1 MVMLQGL
8 YILLTKT
15 SLLSPRP
22 PRTRGLALFLT
33 KRSWPISLPWRWGG
47 GVQRRRVGPPLSLH
61 SLAGVFGFAGCYT
74 WSFQRHCFLWLHRLH
89 LFAPRLLY
97 VTWLHFC
104 LLVPPNPPT
113 PHGPYQEVQRGHC
126 CHFLLMPESLLDKL
140 VTLKDFVCFVLFF
153 FF

>member
-1 MVMLQGL
+1 MLDV
-8 YILLTKT
+8 
-15 SLLSPRP
+15 
-22 PRTRGLALFLT
+22 TRGLFSVTASCGYTGSIFL
-33 KRSWPISLPWRWGG
+33 P
-47 GVQRRRVGPPLSLH
+47 
-61 SLAGVFGFAGCYT
+61 
-74 WSFQRHCFLWLHRLH
+74 
-89 LFAPRLLY
+89 PRLLY